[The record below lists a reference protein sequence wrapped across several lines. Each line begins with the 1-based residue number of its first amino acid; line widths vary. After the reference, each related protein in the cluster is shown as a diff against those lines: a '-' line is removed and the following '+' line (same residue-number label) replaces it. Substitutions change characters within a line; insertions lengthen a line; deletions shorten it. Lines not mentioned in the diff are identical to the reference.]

1 MISSSAAVGL
11 VTVLILVYALFK
23 RSARPSSLSMIRG
36 PPSPSFI
43 FGNLLEL
50 FQRPVGET
58 EFAWQ
63 SQYGNVVRFKSI
75 LGGDQ
80 LFISDAK
87 ALRKML
93 NTAGDNYVKLPSENV
108 VKGMISGKGL
118 LWADG
123 EVHKRQKSIVLPGF
137 GSKECKAF
145 LPIFKDCADSISTKW
160 METIESSNSQGVVI
174 NVLDWLSRGALD
186 AVCRAGFDV
195 DFNTIQDDSHPLG
208 RRYRNYFRDLFA
220 VPSAEQIFMQA
231 ALRYI
236 PEGIIQWLIDNGPG
250 SRLARAREVTNVV
263 GDLAKEMVQER
274 ATALLERKGDM
285 DIFTLLLKANMDAN
299 AKKRLSDEELLAQIR
314 TILLAGQE
322 STGTTTSFI
331 LLELARNPKMQSMLR
346 DEIRRTEAITRERG
360 SPHLTVTDLE
370 AMPYLNA
377 VLKEGLRFH
386 PIGTSSMRMAR
397 DDDILPLSKPVL
409 GVSGEMIH
417 EVRVSKGTEIMI
429 SITAY
434 NRDKD
439 LWGEDAHEFKPDRW
453 LDGTMDGKN
462 SPGVGVYS
470 NLMSFFSGPQ
480 ACIGWRFAMI
490 EMQAFLSTLVGKFE
504 FAMTDK
510 AERIVRMPM
519 FLMGPMV
526 EGEFDRG
533 VQMPLAVS
541 LASQNS
547 EL

>member
-11 VTVLILVYALFK
+11 TALILVYALFK
-23 RSARPSSLSMIRG
+23 RSTRPSLSMIRG

-50 FQRPVGET
+50 FQRPVGEA

-87 ALRKML
+87 ALRKIL
-93 NTAGDNYVKLPSENV
+93 NIAGDNYVKPHSQNV
-108 VKGMISGKGL
+108 LKRMLAGKGL
-118 LWADG
+118 FWANG
-123 EVHKRQKSIVLPGF
+123 EVHKRQKSILLPGF

-174 NVLDWLSRGALD
+174 NVLDRLSRGALD
-186 AVCRAGFDV
+186 AMCHAAFDV
-195 DFNTIQDDSHPLG
+195 QLNTIQDDSHPLG
-208 RRYRNYFRDLFA
+208 RKYRNYLLVRDLFA

-231 ALRYI
+231 SLKYI
-236 PEGIIQWLIDNGPG
+236 PEGIVMWLIENGPG
-250 SRLARAREVTNVV
+250 SRLARMRDVTNVV
-263 GDLAKEMVQER
+263 SDLGKEMVQER
-274 ATALLERKGDM
+274 ATALLESKGDTG
-285 DIFTLLLKANMDAN
+285 IFTLLIKANMDAN
-299 AKKRLSDEELLAQIR
+299 AKKRLSDEELLAQIH
-314 TILLAGQE
+314 TLLLAGQE
-322 STGTTTSFI
+322 SIGTTTSFI
-331 LLELARNPKMQSMLR
+331 LLELARNPKIQSMLR
-346 DEIRRTEAITRERG
+346 DEIRRTEATTRERG
-360 SPHLTVTDLE
+360 SPHLTATDLE

-386 PIGTSSMRMAR
+386 PIGTTSLRMAMH
-397 DDDILPLSKPVL
+397 DDILPLSKPIL

-429 SITAY
+429 SISAY

-453 LDGTMDGKN
+453 LDGTMDGKE
-462 SPGVGVYS
+462 SPGVGVYA
-470 NLMSFFSGPQ
+470 NLMSFYSGPQ
-480 ACIGWRFAMI
+480 ACIGWRFALI
-490 EMQAFLSTLVGKFE
+490 ELQAFLSTLVGKFE

-519 FLMGPMV
+519 FVMGSMV